1 MLVFDWYVNILSEY
15 FPVQTGDVMKSLCQ
29 NDNILIKVLKEVFV
43 V

>member
-15 FPVQTGDVMKSLCQ
+15 FPVQTGDVMKSLCP
-29 NDNILIKVLKEVFV
+29 NDSILIKGLKEVFV